1 MAIYALLI
9 GINYTT
15 STQYRLY
22 GCIND
27 CILFRELLVSSYGVP
42 STNIVFLRDDIF
54 RSNAQPLYPSGGNIL
69 REMRNVVSRVKEGDT
84 LYIHFSGHGSSI
96 RDTTGDERD
105 SMDEFI
111 VPVDYFTLGTMIR
124 DDDINRI
131 LQSLPRNVL
140 TYMVFDSC
148 HSGTVADLRYSYYAT
163 NNVVGSNSTYTEIVE
178 NKGDRLSNKAMIVCI
193 SGCRDNQQ
201 SLDIATNGTPNG
213 ALSLALWNAIKS
225 IGMYAPMS
233 ELMNSIYEYL
243 RQNNYTTQQPVLSC
257 NQSILLNKILFM
269 KGNAPP
275 PTPSFT
281 EPITSLTNIVPS
293 YPVSTYAPPPQYYK
307 TPEAELHIVSGV
319 KPTTT
324 VQNLLVELVEK
335 KLLTRNE
342 LENVFHNLFPLK
354 QIENAIPTRSETS
367 PVLMD
372 AGSSAPPS
380 LSETHFIAKYNM
392 MRLFQ

>member
-42 STNIVFLRDDIF
+42 SANIVFLRDDIF
-54 RSNAQPLYPSGGNIL
+54 RSNAQPLFPSGGNIL

-105 SMDEFI
+105 AMDEFI

-131 LQSLPRNVL
+131 LQSLPRDVL

-163 NNVVGSNSTYTEIVE
+163 NNVVGSNNTFTEIVE
-178 NKGDRLSNKAMIVCI
+178 NKGDRLSDKGMIVCI

-213 ALSLALWNAIKS
+213 ALSLSLWNAIKA
-225 IGMYAPMS
+225 IGIYAPMS
-233 ELMNSIYEYL
+233 ELMNSVYEYL

-275 PTPSFT
+275 PTPSFN
-281 EPITSLTNIVPS
+281 EPITSLTNIVPA

-319 KPTTT
+319 KPTVI
-324 VQNLLVELVEK
+324 VQNLLVQLVDK

-342 LENVFHNLFPLK
+342 LENVFHNLFPSK
-354 QIENAIPTRSETS
+354 QIENAIPTRSESS

-372 AGSSAPPS
+372 AGSTAPPS
-380 LSETHFIAKYNM
+380 LSETQFITKYNM